1 MGVKTKKTEGNSS
14 KLRKA
19 VLRALQKE
27 NNNNNKKQKI
37 KKITFC
43 QHLLHCSEIF
53 TCQNVTAQYI

>member
-27 NNNNNKKQKI
+27 NNNNYNKKQKI
-37 KKITFC
+37 KK
-43 QHLLHCSEIF
+43 LLFASICCTVLKYSH
-53 TCQNVTAQYI
+53 AKM

>member
-27 NNNNNKKQKI
+27 NNNNKKQKI
-37 KKITFC
+37 KK
-43 QHLLHCSEIF
+43 LLFASICCTVLKYSH
-53 TCQNVTAQYI
+53 AKM